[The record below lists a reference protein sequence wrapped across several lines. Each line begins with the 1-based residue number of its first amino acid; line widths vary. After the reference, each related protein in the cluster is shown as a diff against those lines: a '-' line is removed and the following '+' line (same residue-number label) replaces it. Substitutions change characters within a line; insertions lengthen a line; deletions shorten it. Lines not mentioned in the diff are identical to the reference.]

1 MECVIMKK
9 EQCSICGSTINLV
22 EVKDKGYPS
31 YLICKYCLEEQQAF
45 EGDEDVLKFFFED

>member
-1 MECVIMKK
+1 MKK